1 MSMEVTGIPFRNIES
16 PQVAAQFLSAGTSS
30 AEQQTPQGLGA
41 NPTIGNTPF
50 LLAEQN
56 LKELEG
62 LTRFLNRRLKFS
74 FNEELQQVV
83 VKIVDGETDKVI
95 KVLPPEEVQK
105 LHLRIRET
113 LGILFDQLI

>member
-1 MSMEVTGIPFRNIES
+1 MEVTGIPFKNIES
-16 PQVAAQFLSAGTSS
+16 PQLASQFLSSGTPP
-30 AEQQTPQGLGA
+30 AEPQSPHTLEANTSLGKV
-41 NPTIGNTPF
+41 PF
-50 LLAEQN
+50 PIVEQN

>member
-1 MSMEVTGIPFRNIES
+1 MSMEVTGIPYRNIENS
-16 PQVAAQFLSAGTSS
+16 HLLTSFTSS
-30 AEQQTPQGLGA
+30 GHSSTEQRSSNSEEA
-41 NPTIGNTPF
+41 NQAQEKVPF
-50 LLAEQN
+50 VIVEQN

-83 VKIVDGETDKVI
+83 VKIVEGDTDKVI
-95 KVLPPEEVQK
+95 KVLPPEEIQK

>member
-1 MSMEVTGIPFRNIES
+1 MSMEVTGIPFRNIEN
-16 PQVAAQFLSAGTSS
+16 PQIA
-30 AEQQTPQGLGA
+30 
-41 NPTIGNTPF
+41 TPF
-50 LLAEQN
+50 LSTENSAVEPQRLYSRGATLSQAQVPSHLSEQH

-95 KVLPPEEVQK
+95 KVLPPEEIQK

>member
-1 MSMEVTGIPFRNIES
+1 MSMEVTGISFRNTEGPQITTHFFAKES
-16 PQVAAQFLSAGTSS
+16 SPV
-30 AEQQTPQGLGA
+30 EQQSEHSREVTQSQAKVPPA
-41 NPTIGNTPF
+41 F
-50 LLAEQN
+50 VEQQ

>member
-16 PQVAAQFLSAGTSS
+16 PQI
-30 AEQQTPQGLGA
+30 P
-41 NPTIGNTPF
+41 TPF
-50 LLAEQN
+50 LTAESPPVEPQTLHSREAN
-56 LKELEG
+56 LSQAQGPSHLVEQHLKELEG

>member
-16 PQVAAQFLSAGTSS
+16 PQIATTFLSTESS
-30 AEQQTPQGLGA
+30 PVEPHSLHSREATLSQVQVPSHLAEQQ
-41 NPTIGNTPF
+41 
-50 LLAEQN
+50 

-83 VKIVDGETDKVI
+83 VKIVDDETDKVI
-95 KVLPPEEVQK
+95 KVLPPEEIQK

>member
-1 MSMEVTGIPFRNIES
+1 MSMEVTGIPFQNIDPIQIKTS
-16 PQVAAQFLSAGTSS
+16 FASSNTSS
-30 AEQQTPQGLGA
+30 MEPQNLHAGQVHQSLGK
-41 NPTIGNTPF
+41 IPF
-50 LLAEQN
+50 PVVEQN